1 MQAVAAWCVR
11 HRRLV
16 VAGWLLVLIL
26 VTGLA
31 RTAGSSFSNVFSL
44 PGTGSAEAAA
54 LLTAVSP
61 KVSGDTEQ
69 VVVATSG
76 RTLITDPAVRSR
88 VDAML
93 ARVADVA
100 HVTQV
105 VSPYRPSGAAQVSRG
120 RHVAYATVT
129 FDRPSWDIPM
139 STASHLLHAVASGNG
154 DGVSAA
160 VGGAVAKQ
168 AESPSLSS
176 TGIGIIAASVVLAL
190 VFGSLFATA
199 LPLVSALV
207 SLGTASGVLALLS
220 HAMSISTD
228 ATTLMALI
236 SLGVGVDYA
245 LFIVTRHR
253 QGLLAVAEVEQSIV
267 TSVNSS
273 GRAVLVAG
281 TIVCVALLGMLA
293 LGVNFLSG
301 VAVATAVGVALT
313 MAASLTLLP
322 ALLGFIGPRVLSR
335 RQRARL
341 AAAGP
346 RAIPGS
352 GQTFWARWAT
362 FIARRPVL
370 PAVAAL
376 GVIAIIA
383 VPFLSLRLGSSD
395 QGSDPVGSSTRQA
408 YDMLA
413 RGFGPGFNGPMELA
427 AAVRDPAQRAALGR
441 VVAAVRQQAGVAGVL
456 PPQLIPARGGG
467 QVALI
472 TAYPA
477 TSPQDAATTTLL
489 HHLRDAT
496 IPAAVGSSGLHVYI
510 GGTTAIFADFAQL
523 LSAKLPLFIGTI
535 VALSFLVLAVVFR
548 SVVIPLIAAVM
559 NLLSISAAFG
569 MLVAVFQW
577 GWLGPV
583 LGVTRAGPIESI
595 LPVAL
600 FAIVFGISMDYQ
612 VFLLSRVHEEWNRTG
627 DNARAVRHGVAV
639 TGRTITSAALIMIV
653 VFGSFMVGTNREIKE
668 FGLGLAGGVLIDAVV
683 VRSALVPSLMLLLGR
698 INWWF
703 PRWLDRAVLRV
714 HIDASPGQGPGVVR
728 SSDRPQRAQR

>member
-1 MQAVAAWCVR
+1 MAVQHQEHRPSGVIEQPAAEVAEHPRGTAAAGATSRARVARLSRAWASLTSIHEGVTVQAVAAWCVR

-335 RQRARL
+335 RQRARVQRADGTRRSGARPGAAGGARPRGRRSTPASRGGRG
-341 AAAGP
+341 AAAAADPGP
-346 RAIPGS
+346 R
-352 GQTFWARWAT
+352 
-362 FIARRPVL
+362 RRPGRAHHGISGDFTAGRGDDHTL
-370 PAVAAL
+370 APPE
-376 GVIAIIA
+376 G
-383 VPFLSLRLGSSD
+383 RHDSS
-395 QGSDPVGSSTRQA
+395 S
-408 YDMLA
+408 
-413 RGFGPGFNGPMELA
+413 RGQFGPS
-427 AAVRDPAQRAALGR
+427 R
-441 VVAAVRQQAGVAGVL
+441 
-456 PPQLIPARGGG
+456 
-467 QVALI
+467 
-472 TAYPA
+472 
-477 TSPQDAATTTLL
+477 L
-489 HHLRDAT
+489 HRRYYCDLR
-496 IPAAVGSSGLHVYI
+496 
-510 GGTTAIFADFAQL
+510 
-523 LSAKLPLFIGTI
+523 
-535 VALSFLVLAVVFR
+535 
-548 SVVIPLIAAVM
+548 
-559 NLLSISAAFG
+559 
-569 MLVAVFQW
+569 
-577 GWLGPV
+577 
-583 LGVTRAGPIESI
+583 
-595 LPVAL
+595 
-600 FAIVFGISMDYQ
+600 
-612 VFLLSRVHEEWNRTG
+612 
-627 DNARAVRHGVAV
+627 
-639 TGRTITSAALIMIV
+639 
-653 VFGSFMVGTNREIKE
+653 
-668 FGLGLAGGVLIDAVV
+668 
-683 VRSALVPSLMLLLGR
+683 
-698 INWWF
+698 
-703 PRWLDRAVLRV
+703 
-714 HIDASPGQGPGVVR
+714 
-728 SSDRPQRAQR
+728 